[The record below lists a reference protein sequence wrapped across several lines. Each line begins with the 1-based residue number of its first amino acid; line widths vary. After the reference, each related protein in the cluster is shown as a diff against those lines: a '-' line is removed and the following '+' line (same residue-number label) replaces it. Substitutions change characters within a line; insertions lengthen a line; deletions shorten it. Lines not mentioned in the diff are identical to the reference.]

1 MKKTN
6 EAYYP
11 LSRNV
16 EPIVDS
22 FLELGL
28 YKSLLLPL
36 LYGFLLVALS
46 KREILIVEKYADK
59 VVKLITRNQLRYPY
73 LFIEYSTAPHVSST
87 ARNFVDHGV
96 SRNQAE
102 CELALTDVHE
112 DQRQLPVTFRMPK
125 KNKQRIRE
133 TMFFMGHENIDRL
146 GIHKAKKIV
155 LKNPILHV
163 M

>member
-16 EPIVDS
+16 EPMVDS

-46 KREILIVEKYADK
+46 KREILLVEKYPDK

-125 KNKQRIRE
+125 KTNREFEKQCFSWDMKTLIGWAY
-133 TMFFMGHENIDRL
+133 T
-146 GIHKAKKIV
+146 KQKK
-155 LKNPILHV
+155 LF
-163 M
+163 